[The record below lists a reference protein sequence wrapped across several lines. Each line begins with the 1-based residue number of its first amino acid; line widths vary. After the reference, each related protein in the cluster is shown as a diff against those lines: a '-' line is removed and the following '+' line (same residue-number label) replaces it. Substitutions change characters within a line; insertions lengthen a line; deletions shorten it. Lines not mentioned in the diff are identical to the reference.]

1 MAKIL
6 IVDDEAYIRML
17 YKKELESEGYQI
29 KTAATAAGAFDL
41 LRAEQFDIIVLDI
54 ELGDDNG
61 LELLNEIRQNY
72 RDCGIILNSAYST
85 YKADFQTWLAD
96 AYIMKSSNL
105 DPLKNKIKDLS
116 KKDHCES

>member
-1 MAKIL
+1 MTKIL

-17 YKKELESEGYQI
+17 YKKELESEGYQVGL
-29 KTAATAAGAFDL
+29 AATAREAFDL
-41 LRAEQFDIIVLDI
+41 LAAGQFDIIILDI

-72 RDCGIILNSAYST
+72 RNCGIILNSAYST
-85 YKADFQTWLAD
+85 YKADFQSWLAD

-105 DPLKNKIKDLS
+105 EPLKNKIRDLL